1 MISTDRQTS
10 HSPYRPR
17 FAARATRMQAS
28 EIRELLKVI
37 DRPGVISLA
46 GGIPDPAL
54 FPVEHVSQA
63 YQAILS
69 DPGRAHS
76 ALQYSVSEG
85 HPGLR
90 DWIADHM
97 ARQGV
102 PCDRDNILI
111 TSGSQQALEFIG
123 KLFLSPKD
131 TALVT
136 APTYLGALQAFSAN
150 EPTYDTL
157 RLSQTNRTAASYR
170 QTAREAG
177 GTVQFAYVVPDFAN
191 PTGETMDLTSRKALL
206 SLAED
211 LDCPVIEDSPYS
223 GLRFE
228 GEPVTGIQAL
238 DIGSCGTIEASR
250 TIHCGSFS
258 KIFMPGLRIG
268 WVCAAPEIIRRLT
281 LIKQAADLNSP
292 ALNQAVIL
300 ELAENHFDI
309 QTTKV
314 IDSYRKKRDAMVA
327 ALEQFMPTGTTW
339 SRPEGGMFIWVT
351 LPDGIDS
358 GTLLERAIEEAGI
371 AYVPG
376 SAFHADGS
384 GNNTMRLSYSLVSQ
398 TEIKTAIMRLASMI
412 SPFIH

>member
-10 HSPYRPR
+10 HSPFQPR
-17 FAARATRMQAS
+17 FASRAARMQAS

-54 FPVEHVSQA
+54 FPIEHVSQA

-69 DPGRAHS
+69 DPDRAHN

-90 DWIADHM
+90 DWIANHM

-123 KLFLSPKD
+123 KLFLSPRD

-150 EPTYDTL
+150 EPNYDTL
-157 RLSQTNRTAASYR
+157 RLSQTNRTAESYR

-191 PTGETMDLTSRKALL
+191 PTGETMDLKSRTALL
-206 SLAED
+206 SHAED

-228 GEPVTGIQAL
+228 GVPVTGLQAL
-238 DIGSCGTIEASR
+238 DIESCGTIEASR
-250 TIHCGSFS
+250 TVHCGSFS

-268 WVCAAPEIIRRLT
+268 WVCASREIIRRLT

-292 ALNQAVIL
+292 ALNQAVVL
-300 ELAENHFDI
+300 ELAETHFDT

-314 IDSYRKKRDAMVA
+314 IDSYRKKRDAMLA
-327 ALEQFMPTGTTW
+327 ALEQFMPTGITW

-358 GTLLERAIEEAGI
+358 ATLLERAVEEAGI

-376 SAFHADGS
+376 HAFYADGS
-384 GNNTMRLSYSLVSQ
+384 GHNTIRLSFSLVGQS
-398 TEIKTAIMRLASMI
+398 EIETAIKRLAGLI
-412 SPFIH
+412 SPLIH